1 MMIQEG
7 YEGSD
12 HCRKNILKKSAMH
25 MLLPSYP
32 HESPRKVFYCLNEHV
47 HTIKNVLYNWNHLLN
62 LFFFLDGQQLKK
74 I

>member
-1 MMIQEG
+1 MKAATIAE
-7 YEGSD
+7 
-12 HCRKNILKKSAMH
+12 KILKKSAMH
-25 MLLPSYP
+25 MPLPAYP

-47 HTIKNVLYNWNHLLN
+47 HTIKNVLYNWNHLLK

>member
-1 MMIQEG
+1 MKAATIAE
-7 YEGSD
+7 
-12 HCRKNILKKSAMH
+12 KILKKSAMH
-25 MLLPSYP
+25 MPLPSYP

-47 HTIKNVLYNWNHLLN
+47 HTMKNVLYNWNRLLK